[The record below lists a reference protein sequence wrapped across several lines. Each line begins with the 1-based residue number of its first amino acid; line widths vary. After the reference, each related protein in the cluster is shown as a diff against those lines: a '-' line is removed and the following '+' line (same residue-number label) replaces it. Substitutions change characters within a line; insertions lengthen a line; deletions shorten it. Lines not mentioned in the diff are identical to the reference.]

1 MFVRSLVATA
11 ARPMAQRLASSL
23 GVRAFATTV
32 GSLPP
37 LPYLHGDVK
46 TLEVNIDP
54 AEPSMHDSTVVA
66 SDAYFTRR

>member
-11 ARPMAQRLASSL
+11 ARLMAQRLASSL

-32 GSLPP
+32 GTLPH

-66 SDAYFTRR
+66 SDAHFTRR

>member
-23 GVRAFATTV
+23 GVRAFAV
-32 GSLPP
+32 GSLPH

-54 AEPSMHDSTVVA
+54 AEPSMHDSSVVA